1 MSQQNKSSSEE
12 NDKLAQKLEETL
24 KALKELET
32 EKAKK
37 EIESEKVYEEKKEE
51 VVAKKKEPSKT
62 PDIELNSKAEGEIG
76 LISTVLGCRENRDR
90 IEFAEDLKD
99 YMELLELTKEEREL
113 VQKRTFTLASDYKLN
128 ISSGLK
134 KYIKECKVSDLA
146 RAMPKYEFIS
156 PSLALIIM

>member
-51 VVAKKKEPSKT
+51 VP
-62 PDIELNSKAEGEIG
+62 AEF
-76 LISTVLGCRENRDR
+76 R
-90 IEFAEDLKD
+90 
-99 YMELLELTKEEREL
+99 
-113 VQKRTFTLASDYKLN
+113 
-128 ISSGLK
+128 
-134 KYIKECKVSDLA
+134 
-146 RAMPKYEFIS
+146 
-156 PSLALIIM
+156 